1 MTGLQIFA
9 LAITVL
15 GGWVFIHP
23 FMVKR
28 KIKRSR
34 EWPETEAE
42 IIRSEV
48 KKSPGKNSTYRP
60 RIKYS
65 YTVDDKEYESK
76 KIVIGGKVTSSSKR
90 KAQDVCNQYPEG
102 SKQTIFYSPDKPS
115 EAYLERRQEGIIL
128 NIVFG
133 ALFFL
138 LGIGILAGLVEH
150 LGL

>member
-1 MTGLQIFA
+1 MSGLQIFA

-28 KIKRSR
+28 KIKQSL

-48 KKSPGKNSTYRP
+48 KKSPGKNRTYRP

-65 YTVDDKEYESK
+65 YTVDDKEYKSRK
-76 KIVIGGKVTSSSKR
+76 VVIGGKVRSSSRR
-90 KAQDVCNQYPEG
+90 KANNVCEHYPMG
-102 SKQTIFYSPDKPS
+102 SKQTIFYNPDKPS
-115 EAYLERRQEGIIL
+115 EAYLERRQEGIML
-128 NIVFG
+128 NVVIG
-133 ALFFL
+133 AFFFL
-138 LGIGILAGLVEH
+138 LGIGILTGMFSA
-150 LGL
+150 LGF

>member
-1 MTGLQIFA
+1 MSGLQIFA

-28 KIKRSR
+28 KINRSR

-48 KKSPGKNSTYRP
+48 KKTPGKNRTYRP
-60 RIKYS
+60 RIEYN
-65 YTVDDKEYESK
+65 YTVGGKKYKSK

-90 KAQDVCNQYPEG
+90 KARDVCDQYPVG
-102 SKQTIFYSPDKPS
+102 SMQTIFYNPDKPS

-128 NIVFG
+128 NIVIG
-133 ALFFL
+133 AFFFL
-138 LGIGILAGLVEH
+138 LGIGILTGVFSA
-150 LGL
+150 LGF